1 MEALNAAH
9 GGQALDLE
17 IIDAA
22 PGSGSKVY
30 GNDARFADVHFLS
43 EDAGSTLTAVA
54 HFPGVTT
61 DAAGANQAAANSSTK
76 LVLGSKAGSTDD
88 QYNGGTLRVYYTA
101 EDSTARPSLANAKPL
116 HGGNSPH
123 GPVGFS
129 DHLITDY
136 TGATKLAV
144 VGTALPCGTPDA
156 TKAKVISYEILP
168 GIKATGSAA
177 AHAGKVLVLSGR
189 LHVPQL

>member
-22 PGSGSKVY
+22 PGNGTKVY

-43 EDAGSTLTAVA
+43 EGIGSSLTVVS
-54 HFPGVTT
+54 HFPGVTQ
-61 DAAGANQAAANSSTK
+61 DAAGANQAAATTNK
-76 LVLGSKAGSTDD
+76 LIVLGAKAGSSND
-88 QYNGGTLRVYYTA
+88 QYNGGILRVYYTA
-101 EDSTARPSLANAKPL
+101 EDSPARPSLNNAKPL

-123 GPVGFS
+123 GPVGFT
-129 DHLITDY
+129 DHVITDY
-136 TGATKLAV
+136 VGGTKLCTV
-144 VGTALPCGTPDA
+144 DTALPCGTPDA
-156 TKAKVISYEILP
+156 TKAKVLSYEILP
-168 GIKATGSAA
+168 GVLTKGTDA

>member
-43 EDAGSTLTAVA
+43 QGSGGTLTAVS

-61 DAAGANQAAANSSTK
+61 DAAGADQTAANSNMK
-76 LVLGSKAGSTDD
+76 LVLGAKAGSTDD

-101 EDSTARPSLANAKPL
+101 EGSTARPSLANAKPL

-123 GPVGFS
+123 GPVGFT
-129 DHLITDY
+129 DHPITDY
-136 TGATKLAV
+136 VGGSKLLTVSA
-144 VGTALPCGTPDA
+144 ALPCGTPTDA
-156 TKAKVISYEILP
+156 KAKNISYEILP
-168 GIKATGSAA
+168 GVKTTGTNA

>member
-22 PGSGSKVY
+22 PGNGTKVY
-30 GNDARFADVHFLS
+30 GNDARFADVHFVS
-43 EDAGSTLTAVA
+43 QQFGGTLTGVA

-61 DAAGANQAAANSSTK
+61 DAAGASQAAANSNVK

-88 QYNGGTLRVYYTA
+88 QYNGGTLRIYYTA
-101 EDSTARPSLANAKPL
+101 EGSSARPSLLNAKPL

-123 GPVGFS
+123 GPVGFG
-129 DHLITDY
+129 DPVMTDD
-136 TGATKLAV
+136 
-144 VGTALPCGTPDA
+144 VG
-156 TKAKVISYEILP
+156 
-168 GIKATGSAA
+168 
-177 AHAGKVLVLSGR
+177 
-189 LHVPQL
+189 

>member
-43 EDAGSTLTAVA
+43 QGQGSTLTGLA

-61 DAAGANQAAANSSTK
+61 DGAGASQTAAVSNK
-76 LVLGSKAGSTDD
+76 NLVLGDKAGSSND
-88 QYNGGTLRVYYTA
+88 QYNGGTLRIYYTA
-101 EDSTARPSLANAKPL
+101 EGSTARPSLNNSKPL

-136 TGATKLAV
+136 VGGTKLLTV
-144 VGTALPCGTPDA
+144 DTALPCGTPTDA
-156 TKAKVISYEILP
+156 KAEVISYEILP
-168 GIKATGSAA
+168 GIKATGGNA

>member
-22 PGSGSKVY
+22 PGNATKVY

-43 EDAGSTLTAVA
+43 QQFGGTLTGLA

-61 DAAGANQAAANSSTK
+61 DAAGASQTAANSNVK
-76 LVLGSKAGSTDD
+76 LVLGAKAGSTND
-88 QYNGGTLRVYYTA
+88 QYNGGTLRIYYTA
-101 EDSTARPSLANAKPL
+101 EGSSARPSLQNSKPL

-129 DHLITDY
+129 DHLITGY
-136 TGATKLAV
+136 VGLTKLLTVA
-144 VGTALPCGTPDA
+144 TALPCGTPTDL
-156 TKAKVISYEILP
+156 KAKVITYEILP
-168 GIKATGSAA
+168 GVKATGTNG

>member
-43 EDAGSTLTAVA
+43 QSAGGTLTAIA

-61 DAAGANQAAANSSTK
+61 DAAAAVQAAADSNLK
-76 LVLGSKAGSTDD
+76 LVLGTKAGSTNS
-88 QYNGGTLRVYYTA
+88 QYVGGTLRIYYTA
-101 EDSTARPSLANAKPL
+101 EGSSARPSLQNSKPL

-129 DHLITDY
+129 DHLITAY
-136 TGATKLAV
+136 VGGTKLLTV
-144 VGTALPCGTPDA
+144 STALPCGTPTDP
-156 TKAKVISYEILP
+156 KAKDISYEILP
-168 GIKATGSAA
+168 GVKATGTNAV
-177 AHAGKVLVLSGR
+177 HEGKVLVLSGR